1 MENEYFISKNDD
13 MRIFRMSSFLYYKLF
28 LFATCRDCDYNLAD
42 ISHRKDGCQMSYISV
57 SEASKRWN
65 VSIRQ
70 VQRLVSNNR
79 IPGARKFG
87 KAWMIPVDAEKPAD
101 PRREGKQPDKSLSDE
116 LCYVLTSTSMPM
128 PANNPD
134 VILEVIEDE
143 RLRIQYE
150 LELSYLRGDFEQA
163 LRCFKKTEGDDAVRL
178 RASYMAI
185 VTAVSLGDYHEYAE
199 IAEYLKRYI
208 AANTCGIVSAFSEM
222 SLAAADVSAMAPNM
236 VPSWLKEGDFSALPL
251 QIRPIALYI
260 RAKYLQSTR
269 QFEAMLTVGQTA
281 LSLCES
287 QQGITQMDIYYRVV
301 CAIACNCLHQSD
313 DARRWLMEAMNIAL
327 PYGFIMP
334 FAESVLALGGLVE
347 KCLNESFPDY
357 YDVIMEKYECTMKNW
372 ITFHNLFTKDNI
384 TQMLSVREYHI
395 ALLVAHR
402 TPYADIAE
410 QYHISVGRLKNIMLE
425 IYEKLFISGR
435 DELAKYVF

>member
-1 MENEYFISKNDD
+1 MD
-13 MRIFRMSSFLYYKLF
+13 
-28 LFATCRDCDYNLAD
+28 
-42 ISHRKDGCQMSYISV
+42 YISV

-65 VSIRQ
+65 ISLRQ

-79 IPGARKFG
+79 ILGARKLG
-87 KAWMIPVDAEKPAD
+87 KAWMIPCDAEKPAD
-101 PRREGKQPDKSLSDE
+101 QRSEKKQPDKSLSDE
-116 LCYVLTSTSMPM
+116 LSFVLTSTSMPM

-134 VILEVIEDE
+134 AILEVIEDE

-150 LELSYLRGDFEQA
+150 LELFYLRGDFERA
-163 LRCFKKTEGDDAVRL
+163 LRCFKKTEGDDAIRL
-178 RASYMAI
+178 CASYMAI
-185 VTAVSLGDYHEYAE
+185 VTAVSMGDYREYTE
-199 IAEYLKRYI
+199 IAEYLKRTI
-208 AANTCGIVSAFSEM
+208 TANAESNVSAFAAM

-236 VPSWLKEGDFSALPL
+236 VPNWLKEGDFSALPL

-269 QFEAMLTVGQTA
+269 QFESMLTVGQTA
-281 LSLCES
+281 LSLCGS
-287 QQGITQMDIYYRVV
+287 QHGITQMDIYFRVV

-327 PYGFIMP
+327 PNGFVMP

-347 KCLNESFPDY
+347 QCLKESFTDY

-372 ITFHNLFTKDNI
+372 ISFHNLFTKDNI
-384 TQMLSVREYHI
+384 TQILSVREYHI

-402 TPYADIAE
+402 TPYAEIAA

>member
-1 MENEYFISKNDD
+1 M
-13 MRIFRMSSFLYYKLF
+13 
-28 LFATCRDCDYNLAD
+28 
-42 ISHRKDGCQMSYISV
+42 GYISV

-65 VSIRQ
+65 ISLRQ

-79 IPGARKFG
+79 ISGARKFG
-87 KAWMIPVDAEKPAD
+87 KAWMIPADAEKPSD
-101 PRREGKQPDKSLSDE
+101 PRSEKKLPDKSLSDE
-116 LCYVLTSTSMPM
+116 LFFVIASTSMPM

-134 VILEVIEDE
+134 AILEFLEDE

-150 LELSYLRGDFEQA
+150 LELSYLRGDFERA
-163 LRCFKKTEGDDAVRL
+163 LICFKKTEGDEAAKL
-178 RASYMAI
+178 RACYMAI
-185 VTAVSLGDYHEYAE
+185 VTAVSMGDYRKYTE
-199 IAEYLKRYI
+199 IAEYLKIYI
-208 AANTCGIVSAFSEM
+208 TDNAGRNVSAFAEM

-236 VPSWLKEGDFSALPL
+236 VPSWMKEGNFSALPV

-281 LSLCES
+281 LALCES
-287 QQGITQMDIYYRVV
+287 QQGITQMDIYFRVV
-301 CAIACNCLHQSD
+301 CAIACSCLSRSD
-313 DARRWLMEAMNIAL
+313 DARRWLMEAMNLAL
-327 PYGFIMP
+327 PHGFITP
-334 FAESVLALGGLVE
+334 FAESIIALGGLVE
-347 KCLNESFPDY
+347 QCLKDSFPDY
-357 YDVIMEKYECTMKNW
+357 YDAVLRQCESAIKNW

-384 TQMLSVREYHI
+384 TLILSVREYHI

-402 TPYADIAE
+402 TPYAEIAE
-410 QYHISVGRLKNIMLE
+410 QYSITVGRLKNIMLE